1 MEEAGVGGDKKKQ
14 SRGKKRADG
23 SYIKKK
29 KKRRSSD
36 LSSSP
41 DKQRHPRDG
50 EEDDEAEYSSSEE
63 ENEFSAG
70 EEEEDSDDD
79 DDDDEEEEDSDTQH
93 GDEDEDD
100 PHRQRQRVR
109 SRSPT
114 LNSHDDHHHHDN
126 NNDPHRS
133 RERHPSD
140 DEGDS
145 DHEER
150 QRRKRQRKL
159 QKKLKH
165 SAAHKIQSQW
175 KKKKG
180 DTNSGTGGGDDDDG
194 DDDHGGG
201 SRSKPKAAPS
211 ASEASHGKES
221 PSKEDDHQHHPSRSK
236 SDGEGAHDDEA
247 GGNTGGEKKKKKAK
261 GKAAKTV
268 PPPVAEIIEWNR
280 TLSIKKARKHV
291 QTGLRV
297 KVRFATKVKRDGKI
311 IRKKKWFGGR
321 VAAASK
327 EGSKIRIKYDDGTA
341 EISKFPDKD
350 VVVDSAFNGEH
361 QVSASKFLPPGMEP
375 GDPETAVD
383 DGEGVSAIDAT
394 LRAFAN
400 EDDDDDE
407 PSQAEGEGDKQN
419 SMAPKPSPAVAPKKL
434 KSLVTDVQVPSPPIP
449 HKEIVSMPPPAPT
462 IASITSAPSA
472 PNAIM
477 SPPSPGK
484 IDYTEKATEN
494 TIQKQVVEATPG
506 IASKED
512 KVEEMEGEPSAEE
525 TSKAS
530 LSKEPKDD
538 DKATLL
544 LGSSALPEEPHKK
557 DSMDDNDDE
566 GLIVETPA
574 DHQSEVS
581 KEAQDAKE
589 MSSAA
594 RVEEPAPVSK
604 LTIRI
609 PNLQKERR
617 DSGKDPKSPKL
628 RVHLSLPSATRDAAS
643 NLLAE
648 KSKSPTGEIVEKE
661 QPDKKTSVADFMGGS
676 KKRSMD
682 DMERTATSDDSKVVA
697 PPSKRIHIQKPPV
710 ATEDSTL
717 METDKPEKSS
727 SLTLKLHVKRPSSR
741 QDNDGEEKA
750 GEDNTEPS
758 KIADRPSSS
767 LPEEKEDSPRNPEIP
782 KLGIDVSTEND
793 RPQTQ
798 RPVATKPA
806 AGEAVTADAPLEA
819 AISSLEKDKDKALPI
834 SGSSAF
840 EQNAKTNETDMN
852 ETEAKLDHA
861 ENVNSSDAQPTSPRE
876 KLSAAIRTER
886 KAAQQANERLVSSK
900 DGGRESEKGKDADKE
915 VTFVGKKRKKR
926 DFGDGDSEGSK
937 EEAKNTR
944 EDDNNWVQCDQC
956 KKWRIIPNHIKIS
969 SLPERWYCNLNI
981 YDAKR
986 NSCDAPEQTARTPLV
1001 KKKKKG
1007 KKNRRQRF
1015 EALGDDAGDELKAL
1029 SRQNSSQS
1037 IVVKENKVEEKVKEK
1052 ARSRSPALKEDIKPK
1067 EKPQRSGGSTP
1078 RSPRASPPAV
1088 VEAASAPSVEPESP
1102 KPPPQKKQ
1110 KKTRR
1115 LPDAPLEVAEVAEA
1129 APPEV
1134 KVKRGRGGKSR
1145 RDKEKEQESETAS
1158 GSVHGSVSS
1167 HTGQED
1173 AENVEWVQC
1182 EKCDKWRKL
1191 PPHITAAELP
1201 DVWYCQMN
1209 TWNPGAASCSAA
1221 EDKADGQQDVR
1232 VDPDANSNKLSYRN
1246 LIFGTG
1252 RKMNRPLSERT
1263 RAAESI
1269 FVTPSADSEGG
1280 YPVVSYSNSSAFA
1293 PRGSRANIIE
1303 DEGSRI
1309 FDLMNHSSLWAE
1321 LRGASQPF
1329 YPSAVE
1335 SAGFG
1340 KPFQPKHTFETLPR
1354 NMKQDMIDMIL
1365 QALGNKTL
1373 LGEEVL
1379 LECQCRQWDNSPPS
1393 WAEVRSYC
1401 TKDIV
1406 IALLCGLVTEGKV
1419 QLIQAFGTDWTVKD
1433 WNPRYRLASNARNEN
1448 SAPPAP
1454 SKSKCMKIAK
1464 PWKRKS
1470 LSNY

>member
-23 SYIKKK
+23 SFVKKK

-36 LSSSP
+36 GSSSP
-41 DKQRHPRDG
+41 GKRKPG
-50 EEDDEAEYSSSEE
+50 EEDDEAEDSSSEE
-63 ENEFSAG
+63 ENEFSAAA
-70 EEEEDSDDD
+70 EEDSDDD
-79 DDDDEEEEDSDTQH
+79 DEDDDEEEESDTQH
-93 GDEDEDD
+93 GDDDEDD
-100 PHRQRQRVR
+100 PRRQKQRVR

-114 LNSHDDHHHHDN
+114 SNSHDDHHHN
-126 NNDPHRS
+126 NSDQHRS
-133 RERHPSD
+133 RERHASD

-150 QRRKRQRKL
+150 QRRKQQRKL

-180 DTNSGTGGGDDDDG
+180 DTNSGSGSRDDDD
-194 DDDHGGG
+194 DDAADGGG
-201 SRSKPKAAPS
+201 FTSKPKAALD
-211 ASEASHGKES
+211 SEASHGKES
-221 PSKEDDHQHHPSRSK
+221 PGKEDDHHHKHHRSK
-236 SDGEGAHDDEA
+236 SDGDGTHDDEA
-247 GGNTGGEKKKKKAK
+247 GGNNTGEKKKKKGK

-268 PPPVAEIIEWNR
+268 PPPIAEIIEWNR

-361 QVSASKFLPPGMEP
+361 QVNASKFLPPGMEP
-375 GDPETAVD
+375 GDPEKAVD
-383 DGEGVSAIDAT
+383 DGAMDAT
-394 LRAFAN
+394 MQEFAN
-400 EDDDDDE
+400 DDDDDDE
-407 PSQAEGEGDKQN
+407 EEGDKQKVK
-419 SMAPKPSPAVAPKKL
+419 SPKPSPAAAPKKL

-449 HKEIVSMPPPAPT
+449 QKEIVSMPPPAPI
-462 IASITSAPSA
+462 IASTASASSAPTVV
-472 PNAIM
+472 M
-477 SPPSPGK
+477 SPPSPGE
-484 IDYTEKATEN
+484 IDSTEKSTEK
-494 TIQKQVVEATPG
+494 TIQKVVESTPG
-506 IASKED
+506 VAPKED
-512 KVEEMEGEPSAEE
+512 KVEEMEVEPSTEE
-525 TSKAS
+525 TTNAS
-530 LSKEPKDD
+530 LSIDD
-538 DKATLL
+538 ATATARLQT
-544 LGSSALPEEPHKK
+544 STLPEEPQKMN
-557 DSMDDNDDE
+557 SMEDDGGEGVIVKTPAADE
-566 GLIVETPA
+566 REESTGAEEAKETPL
-574 DHQSEVS
+574 
-581 KEAQDAKE
+581 
-589 MSSAA
+589 AA
-594 RVEEPAPVSK
+594 PVEESAPVSK

-617 DSGKDPKSPKL
+617 DSGKDPKSPRL
-628 RVHLSLPSATRDAAS
+628 RVHLSLPSAARDAAS
-643 NLLAE
+643 ISLAE
-648 KSKSPTGEIVEKE
+648 KPKSPTGEISEKE
-661 QPDKKTSVADFMGGS
+661 QPDSRTSVDDSMGGS
-676 KKRSMD
+676 KKRSME
-682 DMERTATSDDSKVVA
+682 DMEGTATSDDSEVAA
-697 PPSKRIHIQKPPV
+697 PPSKRIHIQKPPIAPED
-710 ATEDSTL
+710 ATPLEAG
-717 METDKPEKSS
+717 KPEKSP
-727 SLTLKLHVKRPSSR
+727 SLTLKLHVNRPSSR
-741 QDNDGEEKA
+741 QDNGAEEKP
-750 GEDNTEPS
+750 GEHDTEPA
-758 KIADRPSSS
+758 KIADRPS
-767 LPEEKEDSPRNPEIP
+767 LFVQEEKEDISLGKPESQKP
-782 KLGIDVSTEND
+782 GMDVSAKDKED
-793 RPQTQ
+793 QPEAR
-798 RPVATKPA
+798 RPVATEPT
-806 AGEAVTADAPLEA
+806 AGEAVTADAP
-819 AISSLEKDKDKALPI
+819 SDTVVDSLEKDKEKVLLS

-840 EQNAKTNETDMN
+840 ENNVETKEKDKDA
-852 ETEAKLDHA
+852 TEAKPELG
-861 ENVNSSDAQPTSPRE
+861 EKVITSDSQPSSPRG

-900 DGGRESEKGKDADKE
+900 DGGRESEKGKDTEKE
-915 VTFVGKKRKKR
+915 TTFAGKKRKKK
-926 DFGDGDSEGSK
+926 DMGDVDSEGSK
-937 EEAKNTR
+937 EQVKNTR

-981 YDAKR
+981 YDATR
-986 NSCDAPEQTARTPLV
+986 NSCDAPEQTQTARTPIV

-1015 EALGDDAGDELKAL
+1015 DALGDDANDELTAL

-1037 IVVKENKVEEKVKEK
+1037 IATKENKVEEKVKEK
-1052 ARSRSPALKEDIKPK
+1052 ARSRSPVPKEDIKPK

-1078 RSPRASPPAV
+1078 RSPRASPSAA
-1088 VEAASAPSVEPESP
+1088 VEAAAAPSVEPESP

-1129 APPEV
+1129 APSEV
-1134 KVKRGRGGKSR
+1134 KAKRGRGGKSR
-1145 RDKEKEQESETAS
+1145 REKEKEQELETAS

-1167 HTGQED
+1167 QAGQED

-1269 FVTPSADSEGG
+1269 FVTPSEDSELG
-1280 YPVVSYSNSSAFA
+1280 YPVVSYANSSAFA

-1303 DEGSRI
+1303 EEGSRI

-1379 LECQCRQWDNSPPS
+1379 LECQCRQWDNAPPS

-1406 IALLCGLVTEGKV
+1406 ITLLCGLVTEGKV
-1419 QLIQAFGTDWTVKD
+1419 QLIQAFGTDWTIKD
-1433 WNPRYRLASNARNEN
+1433 WNPRYRLASNPRNEN
-1448 SAPPAP
+1448 AAPPAP

-1464 PWKRKS
+1464 PWKRKGF
-1470 LSNY
+1470 SNY